1 MILPN
6 KYEDLNKTPLI
17 IGKDIILLLRRKKN
31 FHVFD
36 LYAKLPVNINIDTY
50 FDILTFLFATDII
63 SFNNNIIF
71 LNDTKKTIHT
81 AD

>member
-17 IGKDIILLLRRKKN
+17 IGKDIILLLRKKN
-31 FHVFD
+31 FHIFD
-36 LYAKLPVNINIDTY
+36 LYSKLPVTINIDTY
-50 FDILTFLFATDII
+50 FDILTFLFAIDII
-63 SFNNNIIF
+63 SFNNNIIY
-71 LNDTKKTIHT
+71 LNDTKQTIHS

>member
-17 IGKDIILLLRRKKN
+17 IGKDILLLLHNKN
-31 FHVFD
+31 FHLFD
-36 LYAKLPVNINIDTY
+36 LYAKLSVTINIDTY
-50 FDILTFLFATDII
+50 FDILTFLFAADLIT
-63 SFNNNIIF
+63 FNNNIVY
-71 LNDTKKTIHT
+71 LNDTKQTIHP